1 MENNKNKSNN
11 FWALLA
17 MFLLGVVTGFMFAP
31 IKKGAVIG
39 SHNGTTYNVKPDECC
54 CNEDDFIDDS
64 EMEGIPF

>member
-31 IKKGAVIG
+31 IKKGG
-39 SHNGTTYNVKPDECC
+39 
-54 CNEDDFIDDS
+54 CNR
-64 EMEGIPF
+64 